1 MKNFIKKNWILIL
14 VIIYV
19 ISPDLVP
26 GPLDDTALLIAEFLR
41 RLLVKKISERRQ
53 NSLMNK
59 K

>member
-1 MKNFIKKNWILIL
+1 MKNFIKKNWVLIL
-14 VIIYV
+14 VLMYV

-41 RLLVKKISERRQ
+41 RLLVKKISERKP
-53 NSLMNK
+53 NTLVNK